1 MALFPNSQQNGLS
14 FGGKTH
20 TNLVVSEGQAPSE
33 KWIVSKEENSNVK
46 FTYAFGPEGNQ
57 EVVIAKGKIVEA
69 APAEYDTE
77 HGRFTTA
84 IKTASEGSKKAIGV
98 NHHNVYK
105 RYRDRFTGTQPTVL
119 TRQYIEVPLFEH
131 ADLGV
136 ASNFASAM
144 KYGAAYSGTAKES
157 ELLQP
162 GDFVKVGKDGNFV
175 KLDQA
180 NDNPFQIVGQVL
192 AAERELPPAGFL
204 QYYMDL
210 EIPELKA
217 YLKGLSTTPSPGF
230 NPDGSAAA
238 YPFGAP
244 HQLHGWKP
252 EFEKLLNPTINKG
265 IPFLTDGFFA
275 AKQNVADIKIDDIY
289 NVSTNNDG
297 HIEHIHATDGVT
309 IAGKTV
315 ATKADVRNLA
325 VFIKLHHKL
334 DKTEKDVVSVKLGGK
349 AVASEDVHID
359 FSNNTVV
366 VYLEPGQA
374 AAELTI
380 DAKLVVDPIAG
391 VPTEWDY
398 AGGVGAVRIL
408 LQR

>member
-1 MALFPNSQQNGLS
+1 MALFPNSQVNGYT

-20 TNLVVSEGQAPSE
+20 TNLVVSEGNAPAE
-33 KWIVSKEENSNVK
+33 EWIVSKEENSKVK
-46 FTYAFGPEGNQ
+46 FVYPFGPEGNQ
-57 EVVIAKGKIVEA
+57 EVVLAKGKIVEA

-77 HGRFTTA
+77 HGRYRTA
-84 IKTASEGSKKAIGV
+84 LKQATEGSRKAIGV
-98 NHHNVYK
+98 IQNNQYK
-105 RYRDRFTGTQPTVL
+105 RYRDRFTGMQPTVL
-119 TRQYIEVPLFEH
+119 TRNYIEVPLFEH
-131 ADLGV
+131 EVIDT
-136 ASNFASAM
+136 ASQFASAM
-144 KYGAAYSGTAKES
+144 KYGAAYSAKGDA
-157 ELLQP
+157 LQP

-175 KLDQA
+175 KLDA
-180 NDNPFQIVGQVL
+180 SKPEASPFEIIGQVL

-204 QYYMDL
+204 QYYMDM
-210 EIPELKA
+210 EIPELEA

-244 HQLHGWKP
+244 HQLHGWKND
-252 EFEKLLNPTINKG
+252 FEKLLNPTINKG
-265 IPFLTDGFFA
+265 IPFLTDGYFA
-275 AKQNVADIKIDDIY
+275 AKQRVADIKLDDIFDKT
-289 NVSTNNDG
+289 TNNDG

-325 VFIKLHHKL
+325 VFIKLRHKF
-334 DKTEKDVVSVKLGGK
+334 DKAELNSIVVKLGGK
-349 AVASEDVHID
+349 ALASEDVHVDIK
-359 FSNNTVV
+359 NNTVV
-366 VYLEPGQA
+366 AYLEPGLA

-380 DAKLVVDPIAG
+380 DADLVVDPIAG

-398 AGGVGAVRIL
+398 AGSVGAVRIL